1 MYHKKTELHS
11 PLEVVI
17 AIVVMCVVGM
27 ISLENIRLLVAFSV
41 AIILIFLVA
50 GPIKR
55 LLDKHLTPPSR

>member
-1 MYHKKTELHS
+1 MFHRRTELPS
-11 PLEVVI
+11 FLEAVI
-17 AIVVMCVVGM
+17 AIVVMYAVGT
-27 ISLENIRLLVAFSV
+27 ISMENIELLALFSV